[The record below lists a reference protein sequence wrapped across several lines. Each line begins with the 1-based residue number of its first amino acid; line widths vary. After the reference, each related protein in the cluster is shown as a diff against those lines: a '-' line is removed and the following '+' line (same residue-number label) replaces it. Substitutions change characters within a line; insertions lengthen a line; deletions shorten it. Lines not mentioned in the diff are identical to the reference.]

1 LIPAATAGP
10 VARTG
15 IGPRNG
21 RRYHRSVTNHTPSV
35 APDGDPA
42 PGGPVPDS
50 GALLRSLA
58 ETVTVDGT
66 DQLATREK
74 AVPWLQAAGLLPDD
88 AVLSG
93 SEHSAL
99 LRLRDALRD
108 TMAVRASFQP
118 DPDAAA
124 RLTRALAD
132 GRLVVIVQPDGKS
145 ALASSAR
152 APYSNAVAAI
162 AIAVADAWLPVSGQ
176 PGPDLP
182 GNVCAQFVFY
192 AEVYGRA

>member
-1 LIPAATAGP
+1 
-10 VARTG
+10 
-15 IGPRNG
+15 
-21 RRYHRSVTNHTPSV
+21 VTNQTPSV

-42 PGGPVPDS
+42 PGGPTSDS

-58 ETVTVDGT
+58 ETVTVDGS
-66 DQLATREK
+66 DQLGTREK
-74 AVPWLQAAGLLPDD
+74 AVPWLRAAGLLPDD

-93 SEHSAL
+93 SEHGAL

-108 TMAVRASFQP
+108 TLAARAAFQP

-124 RLTRALAD
+124 RLGKALAD

-162 AIAVADAWLPVSGQ
+162 AIAVANAWLPAHGNLAI
-176 PGPDLP
+176 PGRRPAA
-182 GNVCAQFVFY
+182 GNVCGPFVLY
-192 AEVYGRA
+192 AVVCE